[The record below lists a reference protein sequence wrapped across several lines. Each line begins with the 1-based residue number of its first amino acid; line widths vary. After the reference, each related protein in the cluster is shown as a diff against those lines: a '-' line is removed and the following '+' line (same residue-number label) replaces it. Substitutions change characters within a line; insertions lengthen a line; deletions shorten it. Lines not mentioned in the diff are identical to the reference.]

1 MGNTQVIATLFKR
14 HLSKELIRQ
23 LLVFGC
29 VGVAATATHY
39 FIALGANR
47 FGQVDLYLAN
57 ILGYV
62 SAVAISYFGHGR
74 FTFKQT
80 LNWAIFTRF
89 VVVSLGALGTSELL
103 LLALQKTLAPPEYIS
118 LAVVVCTIPVLTFIM
133 SKLWVFSGAASNQA
147 SETK

>member
-1 MGNTQVIATLFKR
+1 VLTALFKQ

-39 FIALGANR
+39 FIALGANS

-80 LNWAIFTRF
+80 LNWTIFTRF
-89 VVVSLGALGTSELL
+89 VVVSLGALGASELL
-103 LLALQKTLAPPEYIS
+103 LLALQKTFAPPEYIS
-118 LAVVVCTIPVLTFIM
+118 LAVVVCTIPVLTFVM
-133 SKLWVFSGAASNQA
+133 SKLWVFSGAASR
-147 SETK
+147 

>member
-1 MGNTQVIATLFKR
+1 MLTALFKQ

-39 FIALGANR
+39 FIALGANS

-80 LNWAIFTRF
+80 LNWTIFTRF
-89 VVVSLGALGTSELL
+89 VVVSLGALGASELL
-103 LLALQKTLAPPEYIS
+103 LLALQKTFAPPEYIS
-118 LAVVVCTIPVLTFIM
+118 LAVVVCTIPVLTFVM
-133 SKLWVFSGAASNQA
+133 SKLWVFSGAASR
-147 SETK
+147 